1 MTLALDQL
9 GKDAVMYLAGRGAA
23 PGRVRFMRSTSSAAR
38 AAGRR
43 RRSASLVAL
52 DCANETPDRARPG
65 DARRARRSS
74 STSTTT
80 TTTRASA
87 TSTSSSPDASSTG
100 EIARATSSR
109 ELGVELTPEIA
120 EALYIALVT
129 DTGRFQYA
137 NTTPKALRLAAE
149 LVEAGADVH
158 RVFQGV
164 YEIVAVREA
173 EAARARARAGAGLRG
188 RPARRLVPAARRL
201 RRGRRRASRTRR
213 GSSTTCAPSRAPRW
227 RR

>member
-1 MTLALDQL
+1 
-9 GKDAVMYLAGRGAA
+9 MYLGAPRRCRSEYGFMPLDELRRELPPDA
-23 PGRVRFMRSTSSAAR
+23 AERV
-38 AAGRR
+38 
-43 RRSASLVAL
+43 LVAV
-52 DCANETPDRARPG
+52 DCANESRLGPDPEILHQRAAHVDIDHHHDNTRFG
-65 DARRARRSS
+65 DVNLIVA
-74 STSTTT
+74 
-80 TTTRASA
+80 
-87 TSTSSSPDASSTG
+87 DASSTG
-100 EIARATSSR
+100 EVLRDVFA

-164 YEIVAVREA
+164 YETVAVREA

-188 RPARRLVPAARRL
+188 RARRRLAPPAHRL
-201 RRGRRRASRTRR
+201 RARSARPSRTPR
-213 GSSTTCAPSRAPRW
+213 GSSTTSAPSRARSWPC
-227 RR
+227 